1 MMESIP
7 LSALELGID
16 FEGYDKLAHGIG
28 RIGLLLPEQR
38 QRILER
44 ADKEL
49 PKNIISRANELVVDL
64 SNDKNVYEISGIPYH
79 KGPPEGQK
87 NFTTAIFDY
96 LLRTRSFESRVNN

>member
-16 FEGYDKLAHGIG
+16 FEGYDDLAQNI
-28 RIGLLLPEQR
+28 RRMRFLSLRER

-49 PKNIISRANELVVDL
+49 PENIISRANELREDL